1 MANNGDKRKKRG
13 RCRGWPWLSSV
24 GGKGVDD
31 RVEVGGTG
39 ERGRGVGMRREVG
52 LGGGE

>member
-1 MANNGDKRKKRG
+1 M
-13 RCRGWPWLSSV
+13 SSV

-31 RVEVGGTG
+31 RMEVGAAG